1 MIRTLSIIL
10 ISAVITFTLRALPF
24 IVFNDKRKMP
34 ERMIY
39 LGKILPLSIM
49 AVLVIYCLKD
59 VGDDFMGN
67 GIFKVISVLVVAV
80 TYKMKHSTLISILCG
95 TICYMCLIR
104 L

>member
-1 MIRTLSIIL
+1 MTRTLSIIL

-34 ERMIY
+34 EKMIY

-95 TICYMCLIR
+95 TVCYMCLIR

>member
-34 ERMIY
+34 EKMIY

-49 AVLVIYCLKD
+49 TVLVIYCLKD

>member
-1 MIRTLSIIL
+1 MIKTLSIIL
-10 ISAVITFTLRALPF
+10 ISAIITFTLRALPF

-34 ERMIY
+34 EKMIY

-59 VGDDFMGN
+59 IGDDFMGN
-67 GIFKVISVLVVAV
+67 GIFKIISVLVVAV

>member
-34 ERMIY
+34 EKMIY

-67 GIFKVISVLVVAV
+67 GIFKVISVLAVAV

>member
-34 ERMIY
+34 EKMIY

-80 TYKMKHSTLISILCG
+80 TYKMKHSTLIIILCG

>member
-1 MIRTLSIIL
+1 MIKTLSIIL
-10 ISAVITFTLRALPF
+10 ISAIITFTLRALPF

-34 ERMIY
+34 EKMIY

-67 GIFKVISVLVVAV
+67 GIFKIISVLVVAV

>member
-1 MIRTLSIIL
+1 MIKTLSIIL
-10 ISAVITFTLRALPF
+10 ISAIITFTLRALPF

-34 ERMIY
+34 EKMIY

-67 GIFKVISVLVVAV
+67 GIFKIISVLVVAV
-80 TYKMKHSTLISILCG
+80 TYKVKHSTLISILCG

>member
-1 MIRTLSIIL
+1 MIRILSIIL

-34 ERMIY
+34 EKMIY

>member
-34 ERMIY
+34 EKMIY

>member
-1 MIRTLSIIL
+1 MIKTLSIIL
-10 ISAVITFTLRALPF
+10 ISAIITFTLRALPF

-34 ERMIY
+34 EKMIY

-59 VGDDFMGN
+59 VGNDFMGN
-67 GIFKVISVLVVAV
+67 GIFKIISVLVVAV

>member
-34 ERMIY
+34 EKMIY

-67 GIFKVISVLVVAV
+67 GIFKIISVLVVAV

>member
-1 MIRTLSIIL
+1 MIRTLSIIV

-34 ERMIY
+34 EKMIY

>member
-34 ERMIY
+34 EKMIY

-95 TICYMCLIR
+95 TVCYMCLIR